1 MLSEQGVAT
10 EAFSSSD
17 CTEVSLTLM
26 GSRGHRSGSTCRGSG
41 RQLLLSVKSQ
51 KDLLF
56 STISPFYFSQ
66 SLPHYCDGDDD
77 DNNDDNDGNIG
88 DGDNDGGDGG
98 DGDDGVNDG
107 GDGGDGDD
115 GGDGGDDVDGGGD
128 GDDGGDGGDG
138 DDGDDGGDGDD
149 GRSEE
154 HTSEL
159 QSQR

>member
-1 MLSEQGVAT
+1 MQIAGGPIILLSEQGVAT
-10 EAFSSSD
+10 EAFSFSD

-98 DGDDGVNDG
+98 DGDDGDDG

-115 GGDGGDDVDGGGD
+115 GGPEVKA
-128 GDDGGDGGDG
+128 
-138 DDGDDGGDGDD
+138 
-149 GRSEE
+149 R
-154 HTSEL
+154 
-159 QSQR
+159 